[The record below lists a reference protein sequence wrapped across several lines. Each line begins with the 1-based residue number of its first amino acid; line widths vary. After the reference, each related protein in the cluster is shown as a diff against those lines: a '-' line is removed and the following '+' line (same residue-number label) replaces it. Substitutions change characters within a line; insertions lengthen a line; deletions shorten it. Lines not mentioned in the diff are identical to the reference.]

1 MKKLFSIIIPVYGN
15 EENLPITIPYMIDNL
30 KIFEEFDVEIIM
42 VCDGSPDK
50 SWDVMKELKK
60 HIPIYFAFTN

>member
-30 KIFEEFDVEIIM
+30 KIFEEFECMMKIDV
-42 VCDGSPDK
+42 
-50 SWDVMKELKK
+50 
-60 HIPIYFAFTN
+60 